1 VVREGWLCGIEHES
15 ITIVPGTGSFIAPTG
30 SRFANGFTVGTG
42 LEFALTNNF
51 SIGVEY
57 DYIRLEASDAT
68 TCSTGIP
75 SAFSCGTP
83 GSIAL
88 RYTDFHADV
97 NEALVRLN
105 YKFGD
110 RELAPLK

>member
-1 VVREGWLCGIEHES
+1 M
-15 ITIVPGTGSFIAPTG
+15 TISGSKRQTRQLA
-30 SRFANGFTVGTG
+30 AQ
-42 LEFALTNNF
+42 EFPA
-51 SIGVEY
+51 
-57 DYIRLEASDAT
+57 
-68 TCSTGIP
+68 
-75 SAFSCGTP
+75 AFSCGTP

-105 YKFGD
+105 YTFGD